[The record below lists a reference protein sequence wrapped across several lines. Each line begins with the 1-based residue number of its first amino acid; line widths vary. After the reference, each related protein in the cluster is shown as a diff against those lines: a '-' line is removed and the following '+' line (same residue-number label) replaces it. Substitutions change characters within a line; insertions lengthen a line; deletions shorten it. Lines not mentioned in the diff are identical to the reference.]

1 MSSRWKIS
9 ANKGTPEKVV
19 LSFWTESSKNW
30 KVVFYPNP
38 LMVLC
43 FRGWYIWI
51 KKSRRTI
58 VYKQKIS
65 LIFASCLHSL
75 HASHTVW
82 ILDIDWLY
90 NVFSF
95 FSVSSKEKKPLL
107 PLLPL
112 LPYSL
117 WKREIRWN
125 IVREKELY
133 LIKIMQSSTVLDQ
146 HRFHSGIRWL
156 ALASN
161 NYFPFMR
168 VFNKFFGLR
177 DFPHLRLG
185 FGILK
190 RNRGEIRDWKYAL
203 EVECQK

>member
-9 ANKGTPEKVV
+9 TNKGTPEKVV

-82 ILDIDWLY
+82 IPDIDWLY

-95 FSVSSKEKKPLL
+95 FSVSSKWQAKTKSDFNASYILSPKKKA
-107 PLLPL
+107 
-112 LPYSL
+112 S
-117 WKREIRWN
+117 
-125 IVREKELY
+125 
-133 LIKIMQSSTVLDQ
+133 
-146 HRFHSGIRWL
+146 
-156 ALASN
+156 LASLS
-161 NYFPFMR
+161 
-168 VFNKFFGLR
+168 VKKGNKMEYR
-177 DFPHLRLG
+177 
-185 FGILK
+185 K
-190 RNRGEIRDWKYAL
+190 RKRAL
-203 EVECQK
+203 FDKDHAIQYRFRPT